1 MKFSYQTNCSYSL
14 YRPGFTLCCSLLAAL
29 AAGERTYHGYTVSSC
44 FVKLPLYILES
55 SMRILHL
62 GVYILHCRGLTRE
75 LHLGVK
81 KFIFYI

>member
-14 YRPGFTLCCSLLAAL
+14 YRPGFILCCSLLAAL
-29 AAGERTYHGYTVSSC
+29 ATGERTYHGYTVSSC
-44 FVKLPLYILES
+44 FVKLLLYILES

-62 GVYILHCRGLTRE
+62 GLYILHCRDLTRE

-81 KFIFYI
+81 EFIFYI